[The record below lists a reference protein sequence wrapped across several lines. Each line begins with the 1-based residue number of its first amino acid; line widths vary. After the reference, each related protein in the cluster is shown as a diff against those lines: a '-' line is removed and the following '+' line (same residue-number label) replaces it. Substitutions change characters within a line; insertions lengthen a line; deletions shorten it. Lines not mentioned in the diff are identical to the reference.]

1 MVGCQGGVSGS
12 SSKLYLIVIC
22 SINTVVGDATLTAPC
37 VSLFIAHRTTTFFL
51 VLNRST
57 AI

>member
-1 MVGCQGGVSGS
+1 MYSGRGKGLVVGCRGGVSG

-37 VSLFIAHRTTTFFL
+37 VPLCCS
-51 VLNRST
+51 
-57 AI
+57 

>member
-1 MVGCQGGVSGS
+1 MVGCRGGVSGS

-37 VSLFIAHRTTTFFL
+37 VPLYCS
-51 VLNRST
+51 
-57 AI
+57 